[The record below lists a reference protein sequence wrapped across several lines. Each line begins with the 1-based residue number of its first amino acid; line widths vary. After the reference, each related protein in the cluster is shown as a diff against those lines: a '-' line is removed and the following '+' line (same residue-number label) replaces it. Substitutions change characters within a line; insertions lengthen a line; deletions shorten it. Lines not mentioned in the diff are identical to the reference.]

1 MKNDIDIVGKQVR
14 NLYGAPIGKAIGT
27 IVDIDGSIQLV
38 GVYGPEGLKQIPFE
52 QMVFQNGVVI
62 FIPQWRLDSQRILR
76 EKNMLLRRLRALAEI
91 VSENDEMKQDAEG
104 AYEKYKAKI
113 SSLGEEQKSVRAM
126 LEARLEEL
134 DREMK
139 MVNMLIFDSRVQL
152 KSNEI
157 SRATF
162 ESVKTEANSIMEY
175 ITNENAEIVNVQR
188 RIEDLDMEVS
198 HAIEPPKPKTQYA
211 NPYLDSEEEIESK
224 LPKAPTDPIGAEPVE
239 VSAAPQVGRYLADMP
254 EGTGFGPESAMAG
267 GADTLPRLPAH
278 ETPHDAPSHEPHAGD
293 ELPSPQVPEAQHEA
307 PANDKLP
314 ETPANSGP
322 PEIPVNEPEEPPV
335 QETSPSPQGQ
345 EAELSSP
352 VARPDWLSRMATQ

>member
-1 MKNDIDIVGKQVR
+1 MSYSSRSGDSTPR
-14 NLYGAPIGKAIGT
+14 
-27 IVDIDGSIQLV
+27 GSCARRTCCCAV
-38 GVYGPEGLKQIPFE
+38 SGP
-52 QMVFQNGVVI
+52 
-62 FIPQWRLDSQRILR
+62 
-76 EKNMLLRRLRALAEI
+76 LAEI

-126 LEARLEEL
+126 LETRLEEL
-134 DREMK
+134 DREMR

-254 EGTGFGPESAMAG
+254 EGTGFGPESAMTG
-267 GADTLPRLPAH
+267 GADTLPRLPA
-278 ETPHDAPSHEPHAGD
+278 HEPHAGD

-322 PEIPVNEPEEPPV
+322 PETPANSGPPEIPVNEPEGPPV
-335 QETSPSPQGQ
+335 QETSPSPQDQ

-352 VARPDWLSRMATQ
+352 VAKPDWLSRMATQ